1 MNLLSVSAF
10 FKTFQPLRVQSILF
24 SLKILPLNKENDHRL
39 KKLLIVEKITLVTTL
54 GNLWISVW
62 RIWILT
68 LGIDGSKGFKNQ
80 ISTVSIKLCFFKW
93 MFSNEVVL
101 ILELCVL
108 QFWSASY

>member
-1 MNLLSVSAF
+1 MKKSMNLLSVSAF

-68 LGIDGSKGFKNQ
+68 LGSKGFKNQ

-93 MFSNEVVL
+93 MFSNEVVM
-101 ILELCVL
+101 ELCGL